1 MTIAML
7 NESEL
12 RSCARLDRNALNT
25 IGEAFA
31 ALHRGDAIM
40 PPVLSMEL
48 PDDNAEVDIKTAWIR
63 DMDGF
68 AIKVSPGFFNNP
80 ALGLPSLSG
89 MMTLLSARTGF
100 VQAVLLDNGW
110 LTDLRTAA
118 AGGVAARYLARGDAR
133 TAAIVGTG
141 VQARLQLEAL
151 TLVRPIERVIFWG
164 RERAKARRCA
174 DAATEHLGV
183 SATVAE
189 TVTTAVRSADI
200 AVTTTPSQR
209 ALVEADALHPG
220 LHLTAMGSDAPN
232 KNEISADALAGAD
245 VLICDRQ
252 SQCAQRGDLRSALA
266 AGTIAADRVLAEL
279 GAVVAQGHP
288 GRETAEQVTI
298 ADLTGTGVQDTAIAN
313 AAREAGEA
321 AGLGVRL
328 SE

>member
-12 RSCARLDRNALNT
+12 RDCARLDLNTLNT
-25 IGEAFA
+25 IADAFA
-31 ALHRGDAIM
+31 ALHRGEAIM

-63 DMDGF
+63 GMDGF
-68 AIKVSPGFFNNP
+68 AVKVSPGFFNNP

-118 AGGVAARYLARGDAR
+118 AGGVAARHLARGDAR
-133 TAAIVGTG
+133 TAAIIGTG

-151 TLVRPIERVIFWG
+151 TLVRPIEHVIYWG
-164 RERAKARRCA
+164 RERDKARRCA
-174 DAATEHLGV
+174 DDAVEQFGVTADVAADVT
-183 SATVAE
+183 SAI
-189 TVTTAVRSADI
+189 RSADI
-200 AVTTTPSQR
+200 AVTTTPAQR
-209 ALVEADALHPG
+209 SLVEAEALHPG
-220 LHLTAMGSDAPN
+220 LHLTAMGSDAPT
-232 KNEISADALAGAD
+232 KNEISPRALAGAD
-245 VLICDRQ
+245 ILVCDRQ
-252 SQCAQRGDLRSALA
+252 SQCGERGELRSALA
-266 AGTIAADRVLAEL
+266 AGTIAAERALPEL
-279 GAVVAQGHP
+279 GALVARAHP
-288 GRETAEQVTI
+288 GREHAEQVTI

-313 AAREAGEA
+313 VAHDAGEA